1 MTMARKI
8 AQIHSEILDRMAQ
21 DADLSFYL
29 NSDSKYALVRTFTF
43 IVSVSIW
50 VLEHLFDTHTKEVND
65 IIEAKMPHR
74 PSWYRT
80 KALAFQYGFDLLT
93 QRNEFDLLEDTD
105 KFDNTGYTSA
115 QIEASK
121 VIKYAAVTKSGGQLF
136 IKIATETAG
145 ILTPI
150 APAIKTA
157 FVAYMEDV
165 ADCGVKY
172 LVVNNLP
179 DRLVLGMQIY
189 INPLVLDLNGM
200 KLGPLGGGYPV
211 EDAIK
216 EFMKALPFNGELVL
230 AHLVDKLQKVEGVV
244 IPHIYNATSQAIDIN
259 TGLYLWAEFIDV
271 KTVPVAGYFEV
282 GSLNHLGVF
291 VAGNLS
297 SISYV
302 V

>member
-1 MTMARKI
+1 MARKI
-8 AQIHSEILDRMAQ
+8 EAIQNQI
-21 DADLSFYL
+21 Y
-29 NSDSKYALVRTFTF
+29 NSIATNQNLVAIDSTSK
-43 IVSVSIW
+43 VSVWGNFVSLIAFSIW
-50 VLEHLFDTHTKEVND
+50 LLENLFDTHKKEVD
-65 IIEAKMPHR
+65 ELIEAKMPHR

-93 QRNEFDLLEDTD
+93 QRNEFGLLEDTD
-105 KFDNTGYTSA
+105 KFDNTGYTTE

-145 ILTPI
+145 VLAPI
-150 APAIKTA
+150 APAVKTA
-157 FVAYMEDV
+157 FGAYMEEI

-179 DRLVLGMQIY
+179 DRLVLGMKIY

-211 EDAIK
+211 QDAIE

-230 AHLVDKLQKVEGVV
+230 AHLVDKLQKVEGVL
-244 IPHIYNATSQAIDIN
+244 IPHIYNATSQAIDISS
-259 TGLYLWAEFIDV
+259 GQYLPAEFIDV

-282 GSLNHLGVF
+282 SPLAPEGGTVIEYAL
-291 VAGNLS
+291 
-297 SISYV
+297 
-302 V
+302 